1 MRDKTISQFG
11 WGHTQNDHQGRIQD
25 LKLGVAL
32 MDCKIWKRGGQ
43 GGGGEVLCCV
53 QILQIYRYIK
63 ENNILYLKPLS
74 YKVLQNNKKSY
85 FENF

>member
-25 LKLGVAL
+25 LKLGVAQ

-43 GGGGEVLCCV
+43 GGGGGGGGGGERCCV
-53 QILQIYRYIK
+53 VYKYYKYIDILKKIIFYI
-63 ENNILYLKPLS
+63 LS
-74 YKVLQNNKKSY
+74 P
-85 FENF
+85 